1 MSSTVPQGDTTTT
14 VGGPALPWLPPPWA
28 LVVGLVA
35 VAANLRVGLAGVPP
49 LVGLITADLGL
60 SNAAVGV
67 LTTLPVLCMGVFAPV
82 AHWASTRWGSAPVVM
97 AATILATL
105 GSVLRL
111 WGSNLTVLYA
121 ATLVLGVGIAVAGTL
136 LPRLVKTMF
145 PPERVGLVTGIYM
158 VALMGGATASAAL
171 SAPLAHLLGSWEGSL
186 ASWSLVGLVG
196 VVAWFPLSRA
206 VWQHRAEVTAGS
218 LGARLPWRSRT
229 AWLVSIYL
237 AVQSVIFYST
247 LAWLAPSFIRL
258 GWDSE
263 HAGYLLSVFS
273 AVQIVS
279 GLVVPAI
286 TDRVRDLRTLLVP
299 VGLSGAVGLVGL
311 MLAPDGAPWLWAV
324 LVGLGQGSSFALAL
338 VLLVRAAATPHAS
351 GGLSAMGFLAGY
363 GVASIGPLA
372 MGAVRDATGGFHVVW
387 VSLVVLVVVQLALAL
402 TLRPG
407 MAQVGEA

>member
-1 MSSTVPQGDTTTT
+1 MSSTVPQGATAP
-14 VGGPALPWLPPPWA
+14 VASGRLFPWLPPTWVLA
-28 LVVGLVA
+28 VALVA

-49 LVGLITADLGL
+49 LVGLLTADLGL
-60 SNAAVGV
+60 SNAALGV
-67 LTTLPVLCMGVFAPV
+67 LTTLPVLCMGLFAPV

-97 AATILATL
+97 AATVLATL

-111 WGSNLTVLYA
+111 WGSSLPVLYA

-145 PPERVGLVTGIYM
+145 PPERVGLVTGVYM

-171 SAPLAHLLGSWEGSL
+171 SAPLARLLGSWQGSL
-186 ASWSLVGLVG
+186 ASWSLVGLVA

-206 VWQHRAEVTAGS
+206 VWQNRAAVIALS
-218 LGARLPWRSRT
+218 VGAQLPWRSRT
-229 AWLVSIYL
+229 AWLVSAYL
-237 AVQSVIFYST
+237 AVQSWAFYST
-247 LAWLAPSFIRL
+247 LAWLAPSYTVL

-273 AVQIVS
+273 AVQILA
-279 GLVVPAI
+279 GLVVPAV
-286 TDRVRDLRTLLVP
+286 TDRVTDLRTLLVP
-299 VGLSGAVGLVGL
+299 AGLSGTAGLVGL
-311 MLAPDGAPWLWAV
+311 MVAPEAAPWLWSV
-324 LVGLGQGSSFALAL
+324 LAGIGQGSSFALAL

-351 GGLSAMGFLAGY
+351 GGLSAMSFLVGY
-363 GVASIGPLA
+363 GLASFGPLA

-387 VSLVVLVVVQLALAL
+387 VSLVALMAAQLAVAL

-407 MAQVGEA
+407 MTPVGEP